1 MIWRWIGFV
10 GVLLAGGLAGHLIG
24 GEFNVRLE
32 LLSPASLGAIAGA
45 LVWVAWDT
53 LRMSAFID
61 WLKRGEL
68 QASRLSGGWWGE
80 IAERTLRR
88 LRNLDHAVRDNKQRL
103 DDFLSAIQAS
113 PTGVVLLADGGR
125 IEWFNQ
131 MSAQHFGL
139 TMPRDLEQFFVNMA
153 RDPEVARYF
162 NEADFSRDIIISA
175 RSSTLSR
182 PVRLSLQVYPYG
194 EGRQLLLSRDIT
206 ALEQAEAMR
215 RDFVANVSH
224 EIRTPLT
231 VMAGFVE
238 TLQTL
243 PLEADEQKKYLALMA
258 EQSHRMQSLVNDL
271 LVLSKLEG
279 SPMPGEQH
287 WVEVGE
293 LLEKA
298 KQEATLLSQHLG
310 GEAAAH
316 AIELSYLPVVSLAGA
331 ASEIL
336 SAISNLANNAVRYTQ
351 PGDRISIRATMR
363 DDGRLAIDVQDSGP
377 GIAPEHLPRLT
388 ERFYRVD
395 RSRSRE
401 TGGTGLG
408 LSIVKHV
415 MQRHGGELKVESQL
429 GKGSTFSLMF
439 PANRVRVT
447 QSEIAKPQ
455 VSEAGARA

>member
-1 MIWRWIGFV
+1 MIWRWVGFV
-10 GVLLAGGLAGHLIG
+10 LMLMVGGLAGYLMG
-24 GEFNVRLE
+24 AELNFNLGLSDLATTQVGMLMAA
-32 LLSPASLGAIAGA
+32 LL
-45 LVWVAWDT
+45 WVALDT
-53 LRMSAFID
+53 WRMSIFIA

-68 QASRLSGGWWGE
+68 EPSRLSSGWWGE
-80 IAERTLRR
+80 IAERALRR
-88 LRNLDHAVRDNKQRL
+88 WRNLDHAIRDNKQRL

-113 PTGVVLLADGGR
+113 PTGVVLLEADGR

-139 TMPRDLEQFFVNMA
+139 KMPRDLEQFFVNMA

-162 NEADFSRDIIISA
+162 NEADFTHDIVISA
-175 RSSTLSR
+175 RSSTPTR

-194 EGRQLLLSRDIT
+194 QGRQLLLSRDVT

-231 VMAGFVE
+231 VMSGFIE

-243 PLEADEQKKYLALMA
+243 PLEASEQSKYLGMMA
-258 EQSHRMQSLVNDL
+258 EQSQRMQSLVNDL

-279 SPMPGEQH
+279 SPIPSEQH
-287 WVEVGE
+287 WIE
-293 LLEKA
+293 LGDMLEKA
-298 KQEATLLSQHLG
+298 RQDATMLSRHLSG
-310 GEAAAH
+310 DASVH
-316 AIELSYLPVVSLAGA
+316 QIDLDWLPVVSIAGA
-331 ASEIL
+331 ATEIL
-336 SAISNLANNAVRYTQ
+336 SAISNLVNNAVRYTQ
-351 PGDRISIRATMR
+351 VADPIKIRATML
-363 DDGRLAIDVQDSGP
+363 DDGRLAIEVQDNGP
-377 GIAPEHLPRLT
+377 GIPPEHLPRLT

-415 MQRHGGELKVESQL
+415 MQRHGGELKIESQL
-429 GKGSTFSLMF
+429 GKGSTFSLIF

-447 QSEIAKPQ
+447 QN
-455 VSEAGARA
+455 

>member
-10 GVLLAGGLAGHLIG
+10 VVVLAGGLAGHLMGRQFHLQLTWEGLPSI
-24 GEFNVRLE
+24 
-32 LLSPASLGAIAGA
+32 AAGA
-45 LVWVAWDT
+45 LLGALLWVGWDT
-53 LRMSAFID
+53 WRMSVFMA
-61 WLKRGEL
+61 WLKAAEL
-68 QASRLSGGWWGE
+68 KASSLSGGWWGE
-80 IAERTLRR
+80 IAERSLRR
-88 LRNLDHAVRDNKQRL
+88 WRNLDHAIQDHKQRL

-113 PTGVVLLADGGR
+113 PTGVVLLANDGR

-139 TMPRDLEQFFVNMA
+139 KMPRDLEQFFVNMA

-162 NEADFSRDIIISA
+162 NEADYTRDITISA
-175 RSSTLSR
+175 RTSTPSR
-182 PVRLSLQVYPYG
+182 PVRLSLHVYPYG

-231 VMAGFVE
+231 VMSGFVE

-243 PLEADEQKKYLALMA
+243 SLDAHEQAKYLAMMA
-258 EQSHRMQSLVNDL
+258 EQSQRMQSLVNDL

-279 SPMPGEQH
+279 SPIPSEH
-287 WVEVGE
+287 TWVDLGE
-293 LLEKA
+293 LLEQA
-298 KQEATLLSQHLG
+298 RREASLLSRHLG
-310 GEAAAH
+310 AASEPH
-316 AIELSYLPVVSLAGA
+316 QIELSWVPVVMLAGVS
-331 ASEIL
+331 SEIL
-336 SAISNLANNAVRYTQ
+336 SAISNLVNNAVRYTR
-351 PGDRISIRATMR
+351 PGDLIKIHASMR
-363 DDGRLAIDVQDSGP
+363 DDGRLAIEVQDSGP

-415 MQRHGGELKVESQL
+415 MQRHGGELKIESQL
-429 GKGSTFSLMF
+429 GKGSTFSLIF
-439 PANRVRVT
+439 PSNRVR
-447 QSEIAKPQ
+447 
-455 VSEAGARA
+455 EAQN